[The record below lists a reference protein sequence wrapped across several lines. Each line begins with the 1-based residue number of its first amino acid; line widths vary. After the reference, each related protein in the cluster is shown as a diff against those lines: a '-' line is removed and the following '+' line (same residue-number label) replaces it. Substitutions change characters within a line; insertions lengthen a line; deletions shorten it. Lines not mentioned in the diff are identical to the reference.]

1 MLRLSKC
8 DYGLQTS
15 SDQPRTNGATLT
27 VSPKRKPNRFH
38 GRVETEGQPC
48 TIEGCTEA
56 GEFRAPPV
64 YGSSRSQDGPGEYRW
79 LCLDHVREFNQG
91 YDYFAGMD
99 AEEIF
104 EAQHPVRGWDSTR
117 RVYDAGPS
125 VAPAWAN
132 FTDPLDAI
140 GARFAA
146 GINRRQAS
154 GPGISRADQ
163 KALKTLGLGDDDGQ
177 SIGRSDIRRAYSALV
192 RKYHPDRNGGD
203 RSHEKQ
209 LANVIE
215 AYTQLKESPDFR

>member
-1 MLRLSKC
+1 M
-8 DYGLQTS
+8 
-15 SDQPRTNGATLT
+15 T

-38 GRVETEGQPC
+38 GRVETDGRSC
-48 TIEGCTEA
+48 TIEGCPEA
-56 GEFRAPPV
+56 GEFRAPPI
-64 YGSSRSQDGPGEYRW
+64 YGTGRNYDGPGEYRW

-104 EAQHPVRGWDSTR
+104 DAQHPVRGWDSSR
-117 RVYDAGPS
+117 RIYDGGAGAQPTWS
-125 VAPAWAN
+125 D

-140 GARFAA
+140 GARFAG
-146 GINRRQAS
+146 GINRRQTS
-154 GPGISRADQ
+154 GPTISGADQ
-163 KALKTLGLGDDDGQ
+163 KALQTLGLGDTDSQ
-177 SIGRSDIRRAYSALV
+177 SIGRSEIRRAYSALV

-209 LANVIE
+209 LAKVIE

>member
-8 DYGLQTS
+8 VYGQ
-15 SDQPRTNGATLT
+15 QPSPNERRTNGAQLT

-48 TIEGCTEA
+48 TIEGCPEA
-56 GEFRAPPV
+56 GEFRAPPI
-64 YGSSRSQDGPGEYRW
+64 YGSRRNHDGPGEYRW

-104 EAQHPVRGWDSTR
+104 EAQHPVHGWDSNR
-117 RVYDAGPS
+117 RVYEAGPD
-125 VAPAWAN
+125 VPPAWTN

-146 GINRRQAS
+146 GINRRKPS
-154 GPGISRADQ
+154 DPSISRADQ
-163 KALKTLGLGDDDGQ
+163 NALKTLGLGDNDAQ

-215 AYTQLKESPDFR
+215 AYTQLKESANFR

>member
-1 MLRLSKC
+1 M
-8 DYGLQTS
+8 
-15 SDQPRTNGATLT
+15 T

-38 GRVETEGQPC
+38 GRVETDGQRC
-48 TIEGCTEA
+48 AIEGCAHE

-64 YGSSRSQDGPGEYRW
+64 YGVRHSYDGPGEYRW
-79 LCLDHVREFNQG
+79 LCLDHVREFNQS
-91 YDYFAGMD
+91 YDYFQGMD
-99 AEEIF
+99 QEQIF
-104 EAQHPVRGWDSTR
+104 EAQHPVRGWDSSR
-117 RVYDAGPS
+117 RIYEGGAG
-125 VAPAWAN
+125 AQPAWAD

-146 GINRRQAS
+146 GIHRRQTA
-154 GPGISRADQ
+154 GPTISRVDQ
-163 KALKTLGLGDDDGQ
+163 KALETLGLGVTDSR

-209 LANVIE
+209 LAKVIE

>member
-8 DYGLQTS
+8 VYGQ
-15 SDQPRTNGATLT
+15 QPSPNERRTNGAQLT

-48 TIEGCTEA
+48 TIEGCPEA
-56 GEFRAPPV
+56 VEFRAPPI
-64 YGSSRSQDGPGEYRW
+64 YGSRRNHDGPGEYRW

-104 EAQHPVRGWDSTR
+104 EAQHPVHGWDSNR
-117 RVYDAGPS
+117 RVYEAGPD
-125 VAPAWAN
+125 VPPAWTN

-146 GINRRQAS
+146 GINRRKPS
-154 GPGISRADQ
+154 DPSISRADQ
-163 KALKTLGLGDDDGQ
+163 NALKTLGLGDNDAQ

-215 AYTQLKESPDFR
+215 AYTQLKESANFR

>member
-8 DYGLQTS
+8 VYGQ
-15 SDQPRTNGATLT
+15 QPSPNERRTNGAQLT

-48 TIEGCTEA
+48 TIEGCPEA
-56 GEFRAPPV
+56 GEFRAPPI
-64 YGSSRSQDGPGEYRW
+64 YGSRRNHDGPGEYRW

-104 EAQHPVRGWDSTR
+104 EAQHPVHGWDSNR
-117 RVYDAGPS
+117 RVYDAGPD
-125 VAPAWAN
+125 VPPAWTN

-146 GINRRQAS
+146 GINRRKPSDPSIA
-154 GPGISRADQ
+154 RADQ
-163 KALKTLGLGDDDGQ
+163 NALKTLGLGDNDAQ

-215 AYTQLKESPDFR
+215 AYTQLKESANFR

>member
-1 MLRLSKC
+1 
-8 DYGLQTS
+8 
-15 SDQPRTNGATLT
+15 
-27 VSPKRKPNRFH
+27 
-38 GRVETEGQPC
+38 
-48 TIEGCTEA
+48 
-56 GEFRAPPV
+56 
-64 YGSSRSQDGPGEYRW
+64 
-79 LCLDHVREFNQG
+79 
-91 YDYFAGMD
+91 
-99 AEEIF
+99 
-104 EAQHPVRGWDSTR
+104 VRGWDSTR

-163 KALKTLGLGDDDGQ
+163 KALRTLGLGDDDGQ